1 MRTIKILLFAFA
13 SVSASATLAQLES
26 GEDVLIS
33 KKVRHD
39 LYVAGGTVSV
49 NAAIEGDL
57 TVAGGTIT
65 VTDTIAQDFL
75 GAGSNVVLNGY
86 VGDDV
91 RCAGGTIRLSN
102 IVAGDVIITGGTITI
117 DERAIINGDLLVSG
131 GRVTVDGEVKGSI
144 KSASG
149 ELTLNGKVQREIDC
163 RGGKVVIDGTVVG
176 NSILA
181 ANTIEIGSQAHF
193 SRDVTYWNNEGSLA
207 FGNSLDGG
215 QATFDSSLEPDSGK
229 WHFLGFASLLILL
242 WYLGTALIM
251 IILIHY
257 FFGGTFKK
265 AADSVKNSSLK
276 SLGLG
281 FLFVVGI
288 PIAIVVT
295 VMTVVGI
302 PIGVLG
308 LIAYVTI
315 LLLGTVIVALLA
327 AHWINNTYY
336 HSAWKTGRVVLVA
349 FSIFIFLKLFSL
361 TPFVGPLIMA
371 LLACM
376 AFGGILLNVKW
387 KRNKELTITEDTYV

>member
-1 MRTIKILLFAFA
+1 MNKLLLFTFA
-13 SVSASATLAQLES
+13 LVSVSETLAQLES
-26 GEDVLIS
+26 GENVIIS
-33 KKVRHD
+33 NKVGHD

-49 NAAIEGDL
+49 NAPIEGDL

-65 VTDTIAQDFL
+65 VTDTVAQDIL
-75 GAGSNVVLNGY
+75 GAGSNLILNGY

-102 IVAGDVIITGGTITI
+102 NVTGDVIITGGTITI
-117 DERAIINGDLLVSG
+117 DESAIINGDLLVSG
-131 GRVTVDGEVKGSI
+131 GRVILDGEVKGSL

-149 ELTLNGKVQREIDC
+149 ELIFNGKVQRDIDC
-163 RGGKVVIDGTVVG
+163 RGGKIAINGTVVG
-176 NSILA
+176 NTIVA
-181 ANTIEIGSQAHF
+181 ANTIELGSQAHF
-193 SRDVTYWNNEGSLA
+193 NKDVTYWNNEGSLD
-207 FGNSLDGG
+207 FGNSLHGG
-215 QATFDSSLEPDSGK
+215 KARFDSSLEPDSGK
-229 WHFLGFASLLILL
+229 WHFLGFASFLLLL
-242 WYLGTALIM
+242 WYLGTALMM

-281 FLFVVGI
+281 FLFVVGV

-295 VMTVVGI
+295 VITVVGI
-302 PIGVLG
+302 PIGALA

-336 HSAWKTGRVVLVA
+336 HSAWQTGRVVLIA
-349 FSIFIFLKLFSL
+349 FCIFVFLKLASL
-361 TPFVGPLIMA
+361 TPFVGPLVMA

-387 KRNKELTITEDTYV
+387 KRNKEVAIT